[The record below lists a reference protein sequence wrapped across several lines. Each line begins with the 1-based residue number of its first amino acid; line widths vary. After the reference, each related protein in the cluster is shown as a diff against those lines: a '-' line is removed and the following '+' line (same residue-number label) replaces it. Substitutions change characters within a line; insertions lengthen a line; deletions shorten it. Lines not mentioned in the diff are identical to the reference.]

1 MKKLITL
8 ILATTLAISL
18 IGCGKTSPTDLTQK
32 QSSTQHPDTS
42 NDLPK
47 KTELIIGLDDQFPPM
62 GFRDDNNNI
71 VGFDIDLANE
81 VAKRLD
87 MKAVPTPIEWS
98 TKELE
103 LNSGKVDVLWNGM
116 TITADRQKEMLM
128 STAYI
133 KNAQAIV
140 VKSNSE
146 IQQISD
152 LEGKKVAY
160 QEGSSAVDA
169 YEKSGIKGKEKEIIT
184 ASENITLL
192 QDLKIGRIDA
202 VIIDRVVA
210 DYYIAT
216 NAKTDLIVLDVVLA
230 DEEYGFGFKKD
241 NTELAD
247 KVFNA
252 MEEMVED
259 GTAKRISEKWFGE
272 DRIVFEYNKK

>member
-18 IGCGKTSPTDLTQK
+18 IGCGKTSTTDLTQK

-42 NDLPK
+42 NDLQK

-128 STAYI
+128 SPAYI

-252 MEEMVED
+252 MQEMVDD